1 MHKFFCVF
9 LLCYQ
14 QCYGIPNGE
23 AHHNSGFERS
33 CFPYCSETHNHPPP
47 CFPFCSSG
55 PSSPHHH
62 HHTTARTVYT
72 TAPPPTRK
80 PRPPRPASCAR
91 RTSTSRSA
99 QKGLCIKI
107 VTSIYNSEQIFPG
120 LTATSESK
128 AGRHMLLLALL
139 ENIDKPLTEPRCDI
153 SCFVT

>member
-1 MHKFFCVF
+1 MYSFSATSSAMV
-9 LLCYQ
+9 YQ
-14 QCYGIPNGE
+14 TVRHIITAVSNVLASP
-23 AHHNSGFERS
+23 SVLR
-33 CFPYCSETHNHPPP
+33 PITTPPP